1 MIRVAARDWYRVQQV
16 GDDVILIDEPYIKPF
31 YRCNIWHIR
40 GRDRDVLV
48 DSGMGV
54 VSLRTHIPLVTEK
67 PLMAIASHSHFD
79 HVGCHHEF
87 DVRAAHREEAD
98 ILAHPTRANTLA
110 EEYATDDI
118 FDRLPPAP
126 YQSDLYAVKS
136 APVTDFLED
145 GDVVDLGDRSLE
157 VLHLPGHSPGGL
169 ALFEKASG
177 ILFSGDTIYDGPLV
191 ENVYHSNLE
200 DYYRSMLRLKNLLP
214 RVVHGGHFGSF
225 DGALFK
231 SLVENWLRTHE

>member
-1 MIRVAARDWYRVQQV
+1 MIRVTARDWYRVQKA
-16 GDDVILIDEPYIKPF
+16 GDDVTLIDEPYIKPF

-40 GRDRDVLV
+40 GRDHDALI

-54 VSLRTHIPLVTEK
+54 VSLRAHIPLVTEK
-67 PLMAIASHSHFD
+67 PLTAIASHSHFD

-87 DVRAAHREEAD
+87 ETRAAHRKEAD

-126 YQSDLYAVKS
+126 YRSDLYSVKS
-136 APVTDFLED
+136 APVTKFLED
-145 GDVVDLGDRSLE
+145 GDIVDLGDRWFE

-169 ALFEKASG
+169 AFFEKASG

-191 ENVYHSNLE
+191 ENVYHSNAE
-200 DYYRSMLRLKNLLP
+200 DYYSSMLRLRTLSP

-225 DGALFK
+225 DGAQYKTLI
-231 SLVENWLRTHE
+231 ENWLKTHD